1 MVNGN
6 ALPAGRQVARQ
17 VFFIELLTVLY
28 IREVRVLT
36 KLNSTVGVQI
46 TVSITLLYQ
55 LFKHNTLGSECNM
68 FGYCAP
74 SIEMCRFFLRKE
86 HF

>member
-1 MVNGN
+1 MEMH
-6 ALPAGRQVARQ
+6 RQLEGKLLDR
-17 VFFIELLTVLY
+17 FFIELLTVLY

-55 LFKHNTLGSECNM
+55 LFKHNTLGSACNM
-68 FGYCAP
+68 FGYCEQ
-74 SIEMCRFFLRKE
+74 SIEMSRFFLRKE